1 MPTRNSGGPIHASIV
16 PNWTPSIMRGI
27 DPSWLAGKI
36 WPLIW
41 PLLRFS
47 SRAMYRLH
55 HSCWTSFSVAV
66 AHLKAIVAA
75 SAGQQLADIK
85 IRTVARTRMSLLLR
99 PSLDEAGE
107 QQREGRDVGDR
118 DEGQGMDDDE
128 RDESRHDFRRRHA
141 EHGLGDEHVDRERRR
156 EHPHGEVGRDDG
168 AEVDKMEGG
177 GVTDGHQ

>member
-16 PNWTPSIMRGI
+16 PNCAPSIMRGI

-36 WPLIW
+36 WPLIC

-75 SAGQQLADIK
+75 SAGQELAATR
-85 IRTVARTRMSLLLR
+85 IRIVARTRMTLLLA
-99 PSLDEAGE
+99 SWLDEAGE
-107 QQREGRDVGDR
+107 QQRQGRDVGD
-118 DEGQGMDDDE
+118 
-128 RDESRHDFRRRHA
+128 
-141 EHGLGDEHVDRERRR
+141 GD
-156 EHPHGEVGRDDG
+156 G
-168 AEVDKMEGG
+168 GG
-177 GVTDGHQ
+177 GVEEG

>member
-75 SAGQQLADIK
+75 SAGQQLAATRM
-85 IRTVARTRMSLLLR
+85 RTVTRTRMSLLLT
-99 PSLDEAGE
+99 SELDEAGE

-118 DEGQGMDDDE
+118 NEGQRVDDDE
-128 RDESRHDFRRRHA
+128 WDESRHDLRRRHA

-156 EHPHGEVGRDDG
+156 EHCQGEGRRQDR
-168 AEVDKMEGG
+168 
-177 GVTDGHQ
+177 

>member
-16 PNWTPSIMRGI
+16 PNCAPSIMRGI

-36 WPLIW
+36 WPLIC

-75 SAGQQLADIK
+75 SAGQELAATR
-85 IRTVARTRMSLLLR
+85 IRIVARTRMSLLLA
-99 PSLDEAGE
+99 S
-107 QQREGRDVGDR
+107 
-118 DEGQGMDDDE
+118 
-128 RDESRHDFRRRHA
+128 
-141 EHGLGDEHVDRERRR
+141 
-156 EHPHGEVGRDDG
+156 
-168 AEVDKMEGG
+168 
-177 GVTDGHQ
+177 